1 MQTNFKIISSY
12 EYDISSGVYKQ
23 VNKEV
28 EDFSSSEQQSF
39 MDMLSNESSQ
49 NQQNQQ
55 TSLETQNKIQENDST
70 MSSYALNSN
79 LYSYRFRQN
88 EESQIQSQS
97 INQNEQNTQNKVLN
111 ELLGMI

>member
-12 EYDISSGVYKQ
+12 EYDVSSGVYKQ

-28 EDFSSSEQQSF
+28 EDFFSNDQSF
-39 MDMLSNESSQ
+39 MDMLSNESDQ
-49 NQQNQQ
+49 KQQA
-55 TSLETQNKIQENDST
+55 SLETQNKITPEKDST
-70 MSSYALNSN
+70 ISSYALNSN

-88 EESQIQSQS
+88 ESLQMQSQS
-97 INQNEQNTQNKVLN
+97 SNQNAQNAQNKVLN

>member
-12 EYDISSGVYKQ
+12 EYDVSSGVYKQ

-28 EDFSSSEQQSF
+28 EDFFSNDQSF
-39 MDMLSNESSQ
+39 MDMLSNESDQ
-49 NQQNQQ
+49 KQQ
-55 TSLETQNKIQENDST
+55 TSLETQNKITPEKDST
-70 MSSYALNSN
+70 ISSYALNSN

-88 EESQIQSQS
+88 ESLQMQSQS
-97 INQNEQNTQNKVLN
+97 SNQNAQNKVLN

>member
-12 EYDISSGVYKQ
+12 EYDVSSGVYKQ

-28 EDFSSSEQQSF
+28 EDFFSNDQSF
-39 MDMLSNESSQ
+39 MDMLSNESDQ
-49 NQQNQQ
+49 KQQ
-55 TSLETQNKIQENDST
+55 TSLETQNKITPEKDST
-70 MSSYALNSN
+70 ISSYALNSN

-88 EESQIQSQS
+88 ESLQMQSQS
-97 INQNEQNTQNKVLN
+97 SNQNAQNAQNKVLN

>member
-12 EYDISSGVYKQ
+12 EYDVSSGVYKQ

-28 EDFSSSEQQSF
+28 EDFFSNNQSF
-39 MDMLSNESSQ
+39 MDMLSNESDQ
-49 NQQNQQ
+49 KQQ
-55 TSLETQNKIQENDST
+55 TSLETQNKITPEKDST
-70 MSSYALNSN
+70 ISSYALNSN

-88 EESQIQSQS
+88 ESLQMQSQS
-97 INQNEQNTQNKVLN
+97 SNQNEQNAQNKVLN

>member
-12 EYDISSGVYKQ
+12 EYDVSSGVYKQ

-28 EDFSSSEQQSF
+28 EDFSSSDQQSF
-39 MDMLSNESSQ
+39 MDMLSNESDQ
-49 NQQNQQ
+49 KQQ
-55 TSLETQNKIQENDST
+55 TSLETQNEIPPEKNST
-70 MSSYALNSN
+70 ISSYALNSN

-88 EESQIQSQS
+88 ESLQMQSQS
-97 INQNEQNTQNKVLN
+97 SNQNEQNTQNKVLN

>member
-12 EYDISSGVYKQ
+12 EYDVSSGVYKQ

-28 EDFSSSEQQSF
+28 EDFFSNDQSF
-39 MDMLSNESSQ
+39 MDMLSNESDQ
-49 NQQNQQ
+49 KQQ
-55 TSLETQNKIQENDST
+55 TSLETQNKITPEKDST
-70 MSSYALNSN
+70 ISSYALNSN

-88 EESQIQSQS
+88 ESLQMQSQS
-97 INQNEQNTQNKVLN
+97 SNQNEQNAQNKVLN